1 LSPEAQRAFTGRLVA
16 RDYGQRARWLCH
28 RVELNAFSAPQLVAY
43 IQHRLEATGGRG
55 KILPP
60 DAPLADTA
68 TQLYGTAGERQIQ
81 DIVADLLQVDRLTS
95 RLRQHCTDAADLG
108 EARTWIEEAWT
119 MHPTSWWKDAL
130 RTSINDL
137 VRDQRD
143 DMTAAVR
150 RALLATIQAGALRES

>member
-1 LSPEAQRAFTGRLVA
+1 V
-16 RDYGQRARWLCH
+16 
-28 RVELNAFSAPQLVAY
+28 
-43 IQHRLEATGGRG
+43 
-55 KILPP
+55 
-60 DAPLADTA
+60 
-68 TQLYGTAGERQIQ
+68 ERQIQ
-81 DIVADLLQVDRLTS
+81 DIVAELLQVDRLTS

-119 MHPTSWWKDAL
+119 MHPTSWWQDAL